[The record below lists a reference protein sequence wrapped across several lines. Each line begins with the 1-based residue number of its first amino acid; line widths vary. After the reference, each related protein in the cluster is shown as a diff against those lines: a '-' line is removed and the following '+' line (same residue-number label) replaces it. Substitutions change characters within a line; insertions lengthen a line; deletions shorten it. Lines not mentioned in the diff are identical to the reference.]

1 MIMNEVTRA
10 YLSEIGRRGGRRS
23 RRSLDS
29 ATARRMVRV
38 REARRAYRRFHA
50 RCFWSFD
57 PALRIGANDIP
68 WVAEQLR
75 KHGGRDAWLLADRLC
90 R

>member
-1 MIMNEVTRA
+1 MDRRVSG

-23 RRSLDS
+23 RRSLDP
-29 ATARRMVRV
+29 ATARMMVKI
-38 REARRAYRRFHA
+38 REARRAYRRFYSL
-50 RCFWSFD
+50 CFWSYD
-57 PALRIGANDIP
+57 PNLKIGSSDIA

-75 KHGGRDAWLLADRLC
+75 KHGNRLAWEVAARLC